1 MKTSTFNRIVALTG
15 ILALVSAGVALAAK
29 PLKEYF
35 AGDTA
40 GFFIGD
46 CGTFNVLSDYTFEGQ
61 FKVWFDADGNP
72 VRAVEHYNYDAI
84 YYADTNPDEYV
95 RGGPGE
101 VENLQVEFVDG
112 TFAVAGLP
120 FKLTIPG
127 YGVVFH
133 DAGRV
138 VFDLGTGDI
147 LFESGPSDFLD
158 ENLEAI
164 CAALTP

>member
-1 MKTSTFNRIVALTG
+1 
-15 ILALVSAGVALAAK
+15 LVSAGVALAGK
-29 PLKEYF
+29 PLKVNI
-35 AGDTA
+35 AGDSA

-46 CGTFNVLSDYTFEGQ
+46 CGTFNVLSDYIFEGHA
-61 FKVWFDADGNP
+61 KVWFDADGNP
-72 VRAVEHYNYDAI
+72 VRAVEHYNYDTI
-84 YYADTNPDEYV
+84 YYADTNPDEYL

-101 VENLQVEFVDG
+101 VENDHFDLIDG
-112 TFAVAGLP
+112 IVAVLGLP

-133 DAGRV
+133 DAGRIEI
-138 VFDLGTGDI
+138 DLATGDV
-147 LFESGPSDFLD
+147 LFKAGPSDFLD